1 MIATLTNHFVNCWS
15 SFTSEEE
22 DGGDGHF
29 DKLEDFHTYH
39 PPIHCSFLE
48 IAPPPSPINVYTKW
62 NWLPPDCCGNCNAI
76 FLLKMGPKFTTLII
90 YGRCL
95 PLLFTVTFILWF
107 TLFSACV
114 CFMKSIKIT
123 QTPVTLPYLKMATLP
138 KENSQ
143 NF

>member
-1 MIATLTNHFVNCWS
+1 
-15 SFTSEEE
+15 
-22 DGGDGHF
+22 
-29 DKLEDFHTYH
+29 
-39 PPIHCSFLE
+39 
-48 IAPPPSPINVYTKW
+48 
-62 NWLPPDCCGNCNAI
+62 
-76 FLLKMGPKFTTLII
+76 MGPKFTTLII
-90 YGRCL
+90 YAW
-95 PLLFTVTFILWF
+95 LFTIIIYGYIHSQF